1 MNQFIDIATVIII
14 VSIVW
19 SCAVKGFVR
28 SFIEL
33 IGYVASLIVAWIFSV
48 SLGNWIYEN
57 MLKTVLY
64 NAVSSYVGTLTG
76 AAQQSFSKMLSDYH
90 LDANMINQ
98 AGVLGAAKSGNGAV
112 NNAIMSGIVAP
123 LGGIISRGIAFIV
136 IFLICLTIVG
146 IIAHAGDIINKLPV
160 IHGINMLGGAA
171 IGIVKAVLVLFVLCT
186 IIVVLLPVFAMQKD
200 PLFTNTTLNNTY
212 VFKYFYQANPVK
224 DILLK
229 N

>member
-1 MNQFIDIATVIII
+1 MNQFIDIVTVIII
-14 VSIVW
+14 VSIIW

-33 IGYVASLIVAWIFSV
+33 IGYVASLIIAGVFSAQ
-48 SLGNWIYEN
+48 LGNWIYEN
-57 MLKTVLY
+57 MLKTVLS
-64 NAVSSYVGTLTG
+64 NAVSSYVSTMTG
-76 AAQQSFSKMLSDYH
+76 SAQQSFSKMLSDYH
-90 LDANMINQ
+90 LDASIINQ
-98 AGVLGAAKSGNGAV
+98 AGALDAAKSGNGAV
-112 NNAIMSGIVAP
+112 SNAIMSGIVAP
-123 LGGIISRGIAFIV
+123 LGGIISRGIAFLI

-171 IGIVKAVLVLFVLCT
+171 VGIVKAMLVLFVLCT
-186 IIVVLLPVFAMQKD
+186 IVAILLPIFAMQKD
-200 PLFTNTTLNNTY
+200 PLFTNTTFNDTY
-212 VFKYFYQANPVK
+212 VFKYFYQVNPVK